1 MGGLPRRAT
10 FIKQEI
16 SDGVP
21 TLILDSGNL
30 FTKKVLS
37 EPALENA
44 VRKGELILRAM
55 ETMGYKAA
63 AVGEMDLY
71 LGRENLDR
79 LAGSTSVKFL
89 SANLKSANGRPVYS
103 PYTITTVGKIKV
115 GIFGLTSRDVD
126 VKMME
131 QRFPGVWVD
140 DPITTASA
148 LLPKLRK
155 KTDLIVALT
164 HIGVGKDKELA
175 RSVKGI
181 DVIVGGKSRTWLK
194 NPLQVRST
202 LITSGYFQGRAMGRL
217 FLSFRGKHAG
227 WTDGNRIDFLEEQL
241 QVLEKGGDVLPGV
254 PGDREGLTGE
264 LDKARS
270 MTRIDG
276 DMITL
281 TERFGDDRQ
290 IASFIRDYRKEL
302 KKQAQARAVESVT
315 SDTPDRY
322 LGTKAC
328 VDCHRTR
335 SAFWAGTA
343 HARALSALVPKGA
356 EADHDC
362 LPCHVTGYLKPTGYT
377 PAAPRPDLVNVQCE
391 ACHGKGSLHVSSPDI
406 YGLIKMPPASICLGC
421 HIADHDD
428 DFDYIR
434 DRRLV
439 CEDL

>member
-10 FIKQEI
+10 FIKQET
-16 SDGVP
+16 SEGVP

-30 FTKKVLS
+30 FTEKALS
-37 EPALENA
+37 GPTLENA
-44 VRKGELILRAM
+44 VIKGELILRSM
-55 ETMGYKAA
+55 EIMGYKAA

-103 PYTITTVGKIKV
+103 PYTVTKVGKTKV

-126 VKMME
+126 KKMME

-140 DPITTASA
+140 DPVTTASV

-155 KTDLIVALT
+155 KADLIVALT

-194 NPLQVRST
+194 NPLQVGST

-217 FLSFRGKHAG
+217 YLSFRDKHAG
-227 WTDGNRIDFLEEQL
+227 WADGNRIDFLEEQL
-241 QVLEKGGDVLPGV
+241 QVLENGGDVLPGA
-254 PGDREGLTGE
+254 PKDREGLTRE

-270 MTRIDG
+270 LTRIDG
-276 DMITL
+276 DMIAL
-281 TERFGDDRQ
+281 TERFGDDRR
-290 IASFIRDYRKEL
+290 IASFIRDYRKKL
-302 KKQAQARAVESVT
+302 KKQDQARAAESVT
-315 SDTPDRY
+315 SYTPNRY

-328 VDCHRTR
+328 VDCHHGRFG
-335 SAFWAGTA
+335 FWATTA
-343 HARALSALVPKGA
+343 HARAISSLVPKDA
-356 EADHDC
+356 EADPDC

-377 PAAPRPDLVNVQCE
+377 LAAPRPDLVNVQCE
-391 ACHGKGSLHVSSPDI
+391 ACHGKGSLHASFPDI
-406 YGLIKMPPASICLGC
+406 YGLIKIPPASICQGC

-434 DRRLV
+434 DRSLV
-439 CEDL
+439 CEEL